1 MKPLRFR
8 TRLFAAAALI
18 AGLAL
23 APATQAQ
30 EAIKLTL
37 VSGHPPAF
45 LWVKHLQETFAP
57 AVEKE
62 LAKTGKYKI
71 EWNHAYGG
79 TLAKVGGELETIE
92 EGLADMGTSW
102 SLFSAAKMPL
112 QNVSYMAPF
121 NSDQPKLIVAI
132 IEDLQKKIP
141 AMGAQWDKYNQ
152 VYLGGGVAIDPYH
165 LFTNF
170 PINKIEDMNGHKIG
184 APGPSANWLKG
195 TGAVGVAGD
204 LTTYYNS
211 IKTNVFDGAIVFAT
225 AAVPAKLVEVAPHVT
240 KINFGSPYAGGLT
253 FNKTRW
259 AKMPPEVQAAIRTGV
274 AAYEEWYYVSLDQ
287 RVAGGYE
294 AMEKAGAKI
303 VAFPEDQRQKWAKQM
318 PNVAKEWAEAQE
330 AKGLPGKA
338 VLAGFMEGLRARGL
352 KPLRDWDKE

>member
-1 MKPLRFR
+1 MKPSSSNKVGL
-8 TRLFAAAALI
+8 AAVALL

-23 APATQAQ
+23 SPAARAQ
-30 EAIKLTL
+30 ESIKLTV
-37 VSGHPPAF
+37 VSGHPPIF
-45 LWVKHLQETFAP
+45 LWVKQLQETFAP
-57 AVEKE
+57 TVDQE
-62 LAKTGKYKI
+62 LAKSGKYKI

-79 TLAKVGGELETIE
+79 TLAKVGGELEAIE

-121 NSDQPKLIVAI
+121 NSDQPKLIVEV
-132 IEDLQKKIP
+132 IEELQKKLP

-170 PINKIEDMNGHKIG
+170 PIAKIEDMNGHKIG

-225 AAVPAKLVEVAPHVT
+225 AAAPAKLVEVAPYVT
-240 KINFGSPYAGGLT
+240 KINFGSPYAGGIT
-253 FNKTRW
+253 FNKARW
-259 AKMPPEVQAAIRTGV
+259 AKMPPEVQAAVRAGI
-274 AAYEEWYYVSLDQ
+274 AAYEKWYYVSLDQ
-287 RVAGGYE
+287 RIAGGYE
-294 AMEKAGAKI
+294 AMEKAGGKI
-303 VAFPEDQRQKWAKQM
+303 STLPEDQRVKWARQL
-318 PNVAKEWAEAQE
+318 PNVAKEWAEGLE